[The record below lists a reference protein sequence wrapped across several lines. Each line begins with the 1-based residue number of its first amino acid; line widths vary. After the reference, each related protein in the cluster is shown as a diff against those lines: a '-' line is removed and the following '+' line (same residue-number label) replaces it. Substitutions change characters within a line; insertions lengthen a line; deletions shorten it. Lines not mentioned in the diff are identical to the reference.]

1 MDSSFKTFKVIDS
14 AIGDLTDEMAFG
26 VVSGASSKTL
36 QSFPCNSPSNSS
48 ITFAVQIPSES
59 IVSGRD
65 VLLQAPLTFS
75 VYAGSQLVP
84 ANQVPVGQPAFKYG
98 VDSSLAPFPMA
109 SLIST
114 INCQINNTS
123 VSVNLQDIF
132 PQILQLNSRDHLA
145 FYNGMTPSLPDGDYG
160 VFAQGLGAGNNPM
173 GGFSNGGYENKVAGR
188 GGHPVTLTVD
198 HYIAGVLTDASLIST
213 AVTDTWRITVQT
225 IVTEPIFLSPFT
237 WGDPVHNAQGF
248 LGINNMA
255 FTLNID
261 SSLKR
266 LFSSSSAYITGIVP
280 GTTSALLG
288 ANANMFQTGVVGLSV
303 SCQTPTLLF
312 KFLSTQ
318 PSDLVKTKNVLPYTD
333 YPRFLTSASA
343 VVNAGTV
350 SAGPIITQSLQLNQM
365 PSKILLC
372 VRKPMATQSWGD
384 PATFLA
390 IRQISVNLNNA
401 SGLLASAT
409 QNDLWRMSVKN
420 GSNQTWAQFSGN
432 ASKVAPNYAG
442 NGILQVA
449 TGGSLLVLDPA
460 LDLSLPDYITDGSL
474 GNYNLS
480 ITVYFA
486 NQTAQSFAPEVCLVC
501 VNQGILTTV
510 QGVSSTY
517 TGILTKEMT
526 LAAKGQSAITSGDDG
541 RMVGGLALN
550 MTMVR
555 HPKRCGAAMSA
566 GAVSGGVSSGGRFSK
581 HMA

>member
-188 GGHPVTLTVD
+188 GGHPVALTVD

-237 WGDPVHNAQGF
+237 WGDPVHNAQ
-248 LGINNMA
+248 
-255 FTLNID
+255 
-261 SSLKR
+261 
-266 LFSSSSAYITGIVP
+266 
-280 GTTSALLG
+280 
-288 ANANMFQTGVVGLSV
+288 
-303 SCQTPTLLF
+303 
-312 KFLSTQ
+312 
-318 PSDLVKTKNVLPYTD
+318 
-333 YPRFLTSASA
+333 
-343 VVNAGTV
+343 
-350 SAGPIITQSLQLNQM
+350 
-365 PSKILLC
+365 
-372 VRKPMATQSWGD
+372 
-384 PATFLA
+384 
-390 IRQISVNLNNA
+390 
-401 SGLLASAT
+401 
-409 QNDLWRMSVKN
+409 
-420 GSNQTWAQFSGN
+420 
-432 ASKVAPNYAG
+432 
-442 NGILQVA
+442 
-449 TGGSLLVLDPA
+449 
-460 LDLSLPDYITDGSL
+460 
-474 GNYNLS
+474 
-480 ITVYFA
+480 
-486 NQTAQSFAPEVCLVC
+486 
-501 VNQGILTTV
+501 
-510 QGVSSTY
+510 
-517 TGILTKEMT
+517 
-526 LAAKGQSAITSGDDG
+526 
-541 RMVGGLALN
+541 
-550 MTMVR
+550 
-555 HPKRCGAAMSA
+555 
-566 GAVSGGVSSGGRFSK
+566 
-581 HMA
+581 